1 MKTIIACV
9 LSGLIGAGIVAV
21 ATSSAASG
29 PPVIQFRPTSSLAV
43 VGYGYSCQTTAR
55 TPNFSCWYGPPNGPE
70 STPSF
75 TVIKGSRKLVVES
88 FQRPVTTRGSGG
100 PLTTTFTR

>member
-9 LSGLIGAGIVAV
+9 LCALAGAGVAAV
-21 ATSSAASG
+21 ATSWAAG
-29 PPVIQFRPTSSLAV
+29 PPVVKFRPTSTLSV

-75 TVIKGSRKLVVES
+75 TVVRGSRKLVVES

-100 PLTTTFTR
+100 PLQTTFSR